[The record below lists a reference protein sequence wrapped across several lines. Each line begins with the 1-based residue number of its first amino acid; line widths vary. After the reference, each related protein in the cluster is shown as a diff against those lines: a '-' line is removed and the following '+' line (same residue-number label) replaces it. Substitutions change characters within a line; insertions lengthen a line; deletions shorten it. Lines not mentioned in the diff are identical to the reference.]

1 MSDSGLTLSGIE
13 RLLDLMARL
22 RDPETG
28 CPWDVKQDFSTIAPY
43 TVEEAYEVMDAI
55 EREDWDELRRELGDL
70 LLQVVFHSRIAE
82 ERGLFRF
89 GDVADAI
96 ADKLVRRHPHVFGE
110 TVFADES
117 EQHAAWEAHKAVER
131 SAAGAGHGALDG
143 VAKSLPALPR
153 AVKLQKR
160 AARVGFDWRD
170 PEPVI
175 AKIHEELDEVRAEM
189 VEGAPRERLEA
200 EVGDL
205 LFAVANL
212 ARHVGIDPEVALR
225 GTNARFEGR
234 FRYIEARLSEQG
246 RRPEDCTL
254 DELEALWVK
263 AKRSG
268 CR

>member
-1 MSDSGLTLSGIE
+1 
-13 RLLDLMARL
+13 MARL

-28 CPWDVKQDFSTIAPY
+28 CPWDIKQSFSSIAPY

-55 EREDWDELRRELGDL
+55 EREDWNELRQELGDL
-70 LLQVVFHSRIAE
+70 LLQVVFHARMAE
-82 ERGLFRF
+82 ERGLFSF
-89 GDVADAI
+89 GDVVEAI

-110 TVFADES
+110 TAYADES
-117 EQHAAWEAHKAVER
+117 EQHAAWEAHKAAER
-131 SAAGAGHGALDG
+131 CEKGEGAGVLDG
-143 VAKSLPALPR
+143 VAHSLPALTR

-160 AARVGFDWRD
+160 AARVGFDWHD

-175 AKIHEELDEVRAEM
+175 AKIHEEIEEVRAEM

-205 LFAVANL
+205 IFAVTNL

-225 GTNARFEGR
+225 GTNGRFESR
-234 FRYIEARLSEQG
+234 FRHIEKRLAGQD

-254 DELEALWVK
+254 DELEALWVEAKK
-263 AKRSG
+263 AVSAED
-268 CR
+268 